1 MQNRMQKYGVSS
13 AKNPGCNMWVYIYYL
28 QVTGEVKERNRF

>member
-1 MQNRMQKYGVSS
+1 MVFPRQ
-13 AKNPGCNMWVYIYYL
+13 KNPGCNMWVYIYYL